1 MLGFPASHVSEL
13 GGGVKN
19 PEKEIVPSTQNH
31 PSVFFSWGVGGSE
44 TRFAEHEGSETSSF
58 QSKQW
63 WGKKPPKLGGQTL
76 RTQTDTDSMKY
87 WLFNKDPDNR
97 LF

>member
-31 PSVFFSWGVGGSE
+31 PSVFFSWGVGRSE

-63 WGKKPPKLGGQTL
+63 WEKNHQSWGAKHLSCEK
-76 RTQTDTDSMKY
+76 
-87 WLFNKDPDNR
+87 NPDGYGFHEIFHEI
-97 LF
+97 LVV